1 MRHKTLDLTSCATC
15 PLRSGPCLAGM
26 AFLERLSHA
35 LGLARRVT
43 GAVPDMGGEIT
54 LTQCPACDHCVLRW
68 QAEGGALELGYDGH
82 VLLRGRMTAQL
93 AQ

>member
-1 MRHKTLDLTSCATC
+1 MRHETLDLTSCATC

-35 LGLARRVT
+35 LRMARRVT
-43 GAVPDMGGEIT
+43 GVMPEMGGEVT
-54 LTQCPACDHCVLRW
+54 LTQCSASDHCVLRW
-68 QAEGGALELGYDGH
+68 QAKAGAVQLCHDNQI
-82 VLLRGRMTAQL
+82 LLRGRMSAQL